1 MKFKIVFY
9 LFLFVCILLFFQLF
23 NTNKVLNYQDDLIQK
38 QNQTNLKL
46 KDSIK
51 VLEEYRATHAYFSLS
66 AQSIEKEDQRE
77 TDLFRLENQ
86 IVDALRALNSSGGLR
101 KVLPKISNKG
111 TFLIDQI
118 KVVNDQWVLIG
129 FKSDA
134 KWGQAIL
141 EFSIAKDNSIQF
153 NELAH
158 FVNPL

>member
-1 MKFKIVFY
+1 M
-9 LFLFVCILLFFQLF
+9 
-23 NTNKVLNYQDDLIQK
+23 
-38 QNQTNLKL
+38 
-46 KDSIK
+46 
-51 VLEEYRATHAYFSLS
+51 
-66 AQSIEKEDQRE
+66 
-77 TDLFRLENQ
+77 
-86 IVDALRALNSSGGLR
+86 
-101 KVLPKISNKG
+101 LPNISNKG

-141 EFSIAKDNSIQF
+141 KFSIAKDNSIQF